1 VEKVE
6 TWPRTKKSSKSSDHK
21 GVKKMLISILSAE
34 VAVCL
39 IAGILFG
46 VKDVPFNT
54 VAMFALI
61 FFFASLVL
69 IDSMIGINDFQFL
82 LFASGLGAE
91 YFVLGWLW
99 TEDNH
104 R

>member
-1 VEKVE
+1 
-6 TWPRTKKSSKSSDHK
+6 
-21 GVKKMLISILSAE
+21 MLISILSAE

>member
-1 VEKVE
+1 
-6 TWPRTKKSSKSSDHK
+6 
-21 GVKKMLISILSAE
+21 MLISILSAE

-46 VKDVPFNT
+46 VKDVPFST
-54 VAMFALI
+54 VAVFALI
-61 FFFASLVL
+61 FFFTSIVSVDLV
-69 IDSMIGINDFQFL
+69 IGINDFQFL

-99 TEDNH
+99 TEGGG
-104 R
+104 

>member
-1 VEKVE
+1 
-6 TWPRTKKSSKSSDHK
+6 
-21 GVKKMLISILSAE
+21 MLISILSAE

-39 IAGILFG
+39 VAGVLFG
-46 VKDVPFNT
+46 VKDVPFST
-54 VAMFALI
+54 VAVFALI

-69 IDSMIGINDFQFL
+69 INSVIGVYDFQFL

-99 TEDNH
+99 TEHDCN
-104 R
+104 

>member
-1 VEKVE
+1 
-6 TWPRTKKSSKSSDHK
+6 
-21 GVKKMLISILSAE
+21 MLISILSAE

-39 IAGILFG
+39 VAGVLFG
-46 VKDVPFNT
+46 VKDVPFST
-54 VAMFALI
+54 VAVFALI

-69 IDSMIGINDFQFL
+69 VNSIIGVHDFQFL

-99 TEDNH
+99 TEHDCN
-104 R
+104 

>member
-1 VEKVE
+1 
-6 TWPRTKKSSKSSDHK
+6 
-21 GVKKMLISILSAE
+21 MLISILSAE

-39 IAGILFG
+39 VAGILFG
-46 VKDVPFNT
+46 AKDVPFNT

-61 FFFASLVL
+61 FFFASPVL

-99 TEDNH
+99 TEDN
-104 R
+104 RR